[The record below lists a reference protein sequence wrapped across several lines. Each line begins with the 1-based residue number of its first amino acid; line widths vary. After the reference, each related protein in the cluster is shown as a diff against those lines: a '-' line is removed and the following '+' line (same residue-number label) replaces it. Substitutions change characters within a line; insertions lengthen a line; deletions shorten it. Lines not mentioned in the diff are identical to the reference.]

1 MNKKDEHFDP
11 VIASSL
17 QEKITELTQAKEF
30 IELYISV
37 INHDIYAP
45 IKFINIIG
53 DNINPKNYT
62 KTELLENFQLI
73 INSTKRLELLCS
85 NLLELLN
92 PNKDNSTI
100 EPQKI
105 NLYQLIESIKEYFSI
120 GLMAKN
126 IQFINALDPLLEI
139 KSNDYHLSII
149 VTNIISNA
157 IRFTQG
163 GIINIESNI
172 INSNI
177 HLIISDTGRGIQPE
191 IKNQLNRKNFKIQ
204 HKNDIKHRSYGFGYN
219 LIFKLLPQLQAD
231 IQIKNNLP
239 QGTTVILKLP
249 HTILKTN

>member
-105 NLYQLIESIKEYFSI
+105 NLYQLIESIKVYFSI

>member
-120 GLMAKN
+120 GLMAKK

-191 IKNQLNRKNFKIQ
+191 IKNQLNGKNFKIQ

-231 IQIKNNLP
+231 IQIENNLP
-239 QGTTVILKLP
+239 KGTAVILKLP

>member
-105 NLYQLIESIKEYFSI
+105 NLYQLIDSIKEYFSI
-120 GLMAKN
+120 GLMAKK

-191 IKNQLNRKNFKIQ
+191 IKNQLNGKNFKIQ

>member
-53 DNINPKNYT
+53 DNLNPKNYT

-126 IQFINALDPLLEI
+126 IQFINALDPRLEI

-157 IRFTQG
+157 IRFTHS
-163 GIINIESNI
+163 GIINVESNY

-191 IKNQLNRKNFKIQ
+191 IKNQLNGKNFKIQ

-231 IQIKNNLP
+231 IQIENNLP
-239 QGTTVILKLP
+239 KGTAVILKLP